1 MKLSLVVPCYN
12 EEANIKPFYD
22 EIYKTFKKE
31 NIILELLFINDGS
44 KDNTIVELKK
54 LVKKNDFEIKIIDF
68 SRNFGKEAG
77 MFAGFSNATGDFIA
91 VIDADLQQSPKLLLK
106 MLSILLDNEDY
117 DAVCAYQKNRKDPFM
132 KKHLSNLF
140 YKIINKVSEVE
151 FKSGASDFR
160 ILRKKVVKSILE
172 VKEYYR
178 FSKGIFSWVGYNT
191 YFMEYQPLERA
202 NGTSK
207 WSLRKLFKYAFDGI
221 VSYTTFPIR
230 VATIVGAITSF
241 LSFIYLIITIIQ
253 KIFFKINVAGY
264 ASLLGVMLL
273 IGGIQL
279 LFLGIIGEYIARI
292 YIEVK
297 DRPIYIA
304 KEIITN
310 DKNKKE
316 K

>member
-1 MKLSLVVPCYN
+1 MKLSLIVPCYN

-22 EIYKTFKKE
+22 EIYNTFKNEKVD
-31 NIILELLFINDGS
+31 LELIFINDGS
-44 KDNTIVELKK
+44 KDKTIVELKK
-54 LVKKNDFEIKIIDF
+54 IIKKNDFEIKVIDF

-77 MFAGFSNATGDFIA
+77 MYAGFSNATGDYVAI
-91 VIDADLQQSPKLLLK
+91 IDVDLQQSPKLLLD
-106 MLSILLDNEDY
+106 MLNVLLENDEY
-117 DAVCAYQKNRKDPFM
+117 DVVCAYQKNRKDLFL

-140 YKIINKVSEVE
+140 YKIINKVSEIE

-160 ILRKKVVKSILE
+160 MLRRKVIDSILE
-172 VKEYYR
+172 IKEYYR

-191 YFMEYQPLERA
+191 YFIEYQPLERI

-207 WSLRKLFKYAFDGI
+207 WSLKKLFKYAFDGI

-230 VATIVGAITSF
+230 VATVVGGIMSF
-241 LSFIYLIITIIQ
+241 LSFVYLVITIIQ
-253 KIFFKINVAGY
+253 KIFFQINVAGY
-264 ASLLGVMLL
+264 ASLLGIVLL

-297 DRPIYIA
+297 NRPIYIA
-304 KEIITN
+304 REILTN
-310 DKNKKE
+310 TKKKNK
-316 K
+316 

>member
-1 MKLSLVVPCYN
+1 
-12 EEANIKPFYD
+12 
-22 EIYKTFKKE
+22 
-31 NIILELLFINDGS
+31 
-44 KDNTIVELKK
+44 
-54 LVKKNDFEIKIIDF
+54 
-68 SRNFGKEAG
+68 
-77 MFAGFSNATGDFIA
+77 
-91 VIDADLQQSPKLLLK
+91 
-106 MLSILLDNEDY
+106 
-117 DAVCAYQKNRKDPFM
+117 
-132 KKHLSNLF
+132 
-140 YKIINKVSEVE
+140 
-151 FKSGASDFR
+151 
-160 ILRKKVVKSILE
+160 
-172 VKEYYR
+172 
-178 FSKGIFSWVGYNT
+178 
-191 YFMEYQPLERA
+191 MEYQPLERA